1 MSGKTHMRLSQ
12 RAPRVEPVATHRVVW
27 EYLSKDN
34 CTDNE
39 LNVLMGAVGWE
50 LVAVTLSEYN
60 NRRFY
65 FKRRV

>member
-1 MSGKTHMRLSQ
+1 MKSTGKRFSEAVASVVNPL
-12 RAPRVEPVATHRVVW
+12 ADPVRW

-39 LNVLMGAVGWE
+39 LNVLLGAVGWE
-50 LVAVTLSEYN
+50 LVTVTLSEYN
-60 NRRFY
+60 ARRFY